1 MATPSLNDIILRLQQ
16 ELPRLQSLY
25 DVQTLELFGSY
36 ARQEQDADS
45 DLDVLVTFERT
56 PGLWR
61 FIELEHHL
69 SEILGVPVDLVTED
83 SLKPRVGER
92 VLREVIRV

>member
-1 MATPSLNDIILRLQQ
+1 MDTPSLNDIIVRLQR
-16 ELPRLQSLY
+16 ELPRLQSRY
-25 DVQTLELFGSY
+25 DIQRLELFGSY
-36 ARQEQDADS
+36 VRHEQDANS

-61 FIELEHHL
+61 FIELEQHL
-69 SEILGVPVDLVTED
+69 SELLGVPVDLVTAD

-92 VLREVIRV
+92 VMREAVRL